1 MIIYYIIMIDDMGLI
16 ASDSESGVLH
26 PAVVAVAD
34 IPGAGHG
41 VGTASVIILRQW
53 CDHGVSISVV
63 DSPETVCPY
72 PPPPPSLTSGGQH
85 H

>member
-41 VGTASVIILRQW
+41 VGTPSVIILDNSVTMVSAYPLWTHLRQ
-53 CDHGVSISVV
+53 CAHAL
-63 DSPETVCPY
+63 P
-72 PPPPPSLTSGGQH
+72 H
-85 H
+85 HPA